1 MPEPPAVSQEL
12 SVFRVLGVS
21 SYRFPHAEFM
31 ESQTWNSRSL
41 APFTILGFC
50 FLRWIY
56 QLIEKVL
63 KKQVMILW
71 ERYKTISLLL
81 GSENVPRSFHSQ
93 ILLKS
98 SVGGREI
105 INVSFGYCESCY
117 LVLALMRTE
126 TLQDLLTSVLDG
138 NSHKRSFL

>member
-1 MPEPPAVSQEL
+1 MLEPPAVSQEL

-63 KKQVMILW
+63 KKQVILW
-71 ERYKTISLLL
+71 EKFKTINLLL

-93 ILLKS
+93 ILLES
-98 SVGGREI
+98 SVRGRGGEI

-117 LVLALMRTE
+117 PVLALMRTD
-126 TLQDLLTSVLDG
+126 TA
-138 NSHKRSFL
+138 RSAHLCLRQ